1 MRPKNDDLSA
11 ALEELRNRPIVDESR
26 DYARR
31 WEQSRARADFWRKA
45 LFGPAGVIAA
55 ACAAAYVIFGLLPTT
70 AVDPTGKRLIT
81 TNVGETRAITLED
94 GSRVVLDTSS
104 RARIA
109 FTATTRK
116 VELLEGQA
124 HFEVAKEARRPFSV
138 HTKSAE
144 VVAVGTTFDVAALPA
159 LTTVTLIE
167 GRVSVLTVGSV
178 ASAESR
184 IEALEPGQQLGIA
197 NDGQLLDRKA
207 VKIESVTAWQRG
219 TIVLDDMPLPEA
231 LAAMN
236 RYSTTRIVILG
247 PQLQSRR
254 ISGVFRSGDVE
265 TEAVALRGYF
275 GLKESSRSA
284 GEIVLERK

>member
-1 MRPKNDDLSA
+1 MRPENDDLSA
-11 ALEELRNRPIVDESR
+11 ALEELRNRPIVNESR

-31 WEQSRARADFWRKA
+31 WEQSRARTDFWRKA
-45 LFGPAGVIAA
+45 LLGPAGIIAA
-55 ACAAAYVIFGLLPTT
+55 ACVAGYVIFGLLPTT
-70 AVDPTGKRLIT
+70 AVDPTAQRLIT

-167 GRVSVLTVGSV
+167 GRVSVLTVASV
-178 ASAESR
+178 ASPESR

-231 LAAMN
+231 LEAMN

-247 PQLQSRR
+247 RQLQSRR